1 MATQAQIK
9 ANQENAQNSTGP
21 RTPEGKAQSAANSRK
36 DGLNA
41 RTLCIPDHQ
50 RAEFELYESA
60 LLDETNPQGPLEQEY
75 FQRLLTCGWILRRAR
90 ALEIQLLFQGDT
102 INNEDDA
109 RKLQRI
115 ARYRRDLERSH
126 DRALLELRQLQ
137 TQRAQIAQQ
146 TDPTRTDLH
155 RAAPLAIRPRQATPA
170 STPQNEPNSPR
181 PSTSLAPPTQVDPR
195 PVPPRRLRSA

>member
-36 DGLNA
+36 DGLTA
-41 RTLCIPDHQ
+41 KTLCIPDYQ
-50 RAEFELYESA
+50 REEFELYECA

-126 DRALLELRQLQ
+126 DRALQELRQLQ
-137 TQRAQIAQQ
+137 TQRALTAQ
-146 TDPTRTDLH
+146 PN
-155 RAAPLAIRPRQATPA
+155 APLARRQSAPNPA
-170 STPQNEPNSPR
+170 ANLSPVASAVVSPDVPTRQRRAVPAEPSAPQNEPNSPC
-181 PSTSLAPPTQVDPR
+181 PST
-195 PVPPRRLRSA
+195 